1 MLELLKMFSLEADT
15 TVVMPAEPEN
25 NLYRAVFIKDNADR
39 PFGTVAIS
47 VEDCY
52 ELIRDKEA
60 LSNDIISIL
69 DRVVLIDA
77 LRKHLSAMKTIK
89 SDIVDVFANGRV
101 LSVKLLLNTPDEQ
114 ETMTAIF
121 DRDNEELILQPSKI
135 EDAKGS
141 FAPWQ
146 IKVDSVHLDKETIN
160 QIQMNLK
167 LNHLKRSD
175 PECLIAA
182 YCDIYDYIQETK

>member
-15 TVVMPAEPEN
+15 TVVMPAEPGN
-25 NLYRAVFIKDNADR
+25 NLYRAVFIKDSADR

-146 IKVDSVHLDKETIN
+146 IKGDNVHLDKETIS
-160 QIQMNLK
+160 QIQVNLK

-175 PECLIAA
+175 PECLLSA